1 MARPASDIEQIEAA
15 LLSMKLATS
24 ADELR
29 IAQAVAAGVDAARD
43 GAGRWAVRWC
53 HMPNAYLVL
62 CRSNGHTP
70 ERPAQDGPA
79 QSGQIDIGARGGSA
93 GQSHAR
99 CQSGWCGHHPA
110 PATVD

>member
-1 MARPASDIEQIEAA
+1 MARSASGIEQVEAA

-29 IAQAVAAGVDAARD
+29 IAQAVLLPLQLGLTLHETAQAIGRSV
-43 GAGRWAVRWC
+43 GAEC
-53 HMPNAYLVL
+53 VL
-62 CRSNGHTP
+62 RRSSRHP
-70 ERPAQDGPA
+70 PVRPAQDGPA
-79 QSGQIDIGARGGSA
+79 QSGQSDMGARGGCA

-110 PATVD
+110 PAAVD